1 MKQKIDWKNHFIG
14 LLVVVIGIT
23 IAFML
28 ENWRQE
34 RASSEL
40 EQKYLTSFKD
50 DLQYDSNKLDSTITA
65 VQDKIYLL
73 RSVIAEM
80 SSGDISQ
87 ARAEEVITDILR
99 NHSFVPKQATYESV
113 KNSGGMNII
122 SDYEVKEAIVSYY
135 SLNDELRLKEQ
146 VFFDYLQNF
155 VLPYVYKNVEFL
167 SGRIVNKSAINS
179 FEFKNIVAGYYGLTE
194 QNFQAYKDYKE
205 VNEKLLDK
213 ISEMFEE

>member
-34 RASSEL
+34 QAASKL
-40 EQKYLTSFKD
+40 EQKYFTSFKD
-50 DLQYDSNKLDSTITA
+50 DLQYDSSRLDSTITA
-65 VQDKIYLL
+65 VQNKIYLL
-73 RSVIAEM
+73 KSVIGEM
-80 SSGDISQ
+80 SSGDINQ
-87 ARAEEVITDILR
+87 ARAEEVITDMLS

-135 SLNDELRLKEQ
+135 SLNYELRLKEQ
-146 VFFDYLQNF
+146 VFFDYLQEF
-155 VLPYVYKNVEFL
+155 VLPFVYKNVEFL
-167 SGRIVNKSAINS
+167 TGHIVNKSAINS

-194 QNFQAYKDYKE
+194 QNFQAYKDYKNA
-205 VNEKLLDK
+205 NEELLK
-213 ISEMFEE
+213 NISVLVE

>member
-23 IAFML
+23 VAFML

-40 EQKYLTSFKD
+40 EQKYLISFKD
-50 DLQYDSNKLDSTITA
+50 DLHYDSNKLDSTISA
-65 VQDKIYLL
+65 VQNKIYLL
-73 RSVIAEM
+73 RSVISEM
-80 SSGDISQ
+80 SSGEIKQ
-87 ARAEEVITDILR
+87 ARAEEVITDMLS
-99 NHSFVPKQATYESV
+99 NHSFVPKQATYESI

-122 SDYEVKEAIVSYY
+122 SDYEIKEAIVSYY

-155 VLPYVYKNVEFL
+155 VLPFVYKNVEFL
-167 SGRIVNKSAINS
+167 SGRIVNRSAINS
-179 FEFKNIVAGYYGLTE
+179 FEFNNIVAGYYGLTE
-194 QNFQAYKDYKE
+194 QNFQAYKKYKDA
-205 VNEKLLDK
+205 NEELLQK
-213 ISEMFEE
+213 ISDAAKD

>member
-1 MKQKIDWKNHFIG
+1 
-14 LLVVVIGIT
+14 
-23 IAFML
+23 ML

-34 RASSEL
+34 RASNEL

-50 DLQYDSNKLDSTITA
+50 DIQYDSNKLDSTITA

-73 RSVIAEM
+73 RGVIAEM

-87 ARAEEVITDILR
+87 ARAEEIITDMLR

-167 SGRIVNKSAINS
+167 YGRIANKYAINS

-194 QNFQAYKDYKE
+194 QNFQAYKDYKKT
-205 VNEKLLDK
+205 NEELLKK
-213 ISEMFEE
+213 IAEMFDE